1 MDTTPSLIDGVIEVL
16 VSTLGIEDRQ
26 GSLNAATPLLGSL
39 PELDSMAIVELI
51 GAIEDHFGITID
63 EDDLTGE
70 AFETVGSLAALVE
83 SQS

>member
-1 MDTTPSLIDGVIEVL
+1 MDTTPGLIDSVIEVL

-26 GSLNAATPLLGSL
+26 GTLNAATPLLGSL

>member
-1 MDTTPSLIDGVIEVL
+1 MDTTPGLIDGVIEVL

-26 GSLNAATPLLGSL
+26 EALDASTPLLGSL
-39 PELDSMAIVELI
+39 PELDSMAIVVLI